1 MTCSA
6 STLPGPPR
14 PCSMLGVPID
24 NMFFF
29 VPPLGTIG
37 HFSTMVS
44 YNGRVTVGFCSAFPN
59 EEATVRALTEQYFED
74 EVKELHRVCVG

>member
-1 MTCSA
+1 
-6 STLPGPPR
+6 
-14 PCSMLGVPID
+14 MLGVPID

-44 YNGRVTVGFCSAFPN
+44 YNGKVTVGFCSAFPS
-59 EEATVRALTEQYFED
+59 EDATVRSLTDEFFED
-74 EVKELHRVCVG
+74 ELVQLHRIVCDGDVSL